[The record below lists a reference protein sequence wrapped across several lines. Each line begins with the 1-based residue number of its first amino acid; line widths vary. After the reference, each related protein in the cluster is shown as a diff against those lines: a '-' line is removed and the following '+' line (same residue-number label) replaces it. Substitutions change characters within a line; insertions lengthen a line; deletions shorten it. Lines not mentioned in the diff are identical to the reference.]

1 LAAYGSADATATPS
15 SLASLKP
22 IMAFTFLM
30 LAYPGCPGKE
40 ANGSSC
46 NKFTAADI
54 ISDANLI

>member
-1 LAAYGSADATATPS
+1 
-15 SLASLKP
+15 
-22 IMAFTFLM
+22 MAFTFLM